1 MVGQKIAL
9 STGDVRGTA
18 ADRRNGVRAFLGI
31 PYAQPPLGP
40 RRWRPPVPAAPWGE
54 VRDATRFG
62 PSAPTALPSP
72 AQEHEDCL
80 YVNVWTSASTPE
92 QRAPVMVWIPGGGF
106 QESNSAR
113 PNIDG
118 SRLAGLGAVIVSFNY
133 RAGVLGFL
141 AHPELDA
148 EGTPSG
154 NFGLQDQIQ
163 ALRWVRENIAVF
175 GGDPGNVT
183 IFGESAGAA
192 SVALL
197 MASPLARGLFH
208 RAIGQSSGY
217 WESIHG
223 SLPTAVEARSKGAGL
238 LEDLD
243 VADIEEA
250 RRIPVEELMSVAGW
264 SPPKDPLRYGFSPSV
279 DGFVVPDHPMAVFA
293 AGRQSDVP
301 LLAGWNAAEGATFL
315 PFEPWLAESSTLPV
329 AFERLFGDRANDGR
343 TRYPVGTEDEAQ
355 ATALALA
362 GDAYVAEATWSWIQ
376 DHRRTGTAPV
386 YAYHFD
392 LRTDYTP
399 VSRHAVDI
407 DYVFGMLGPHWLSPP
422 SGEPDALDREVSRL
436 MSAYWVNF
444 ARNGDP
450 NGEGLPPWPEHCAD
464 DQLFMVLCTE
474 SRAEPLRSETDRL
487 EFLRSLRGADFRRPG
502 SWRSAS
508 AAPPATPPS
517 PAR

>member
-1 MVGQKIAL
+1 MVGREVAL
-9 STGDVRGTA
+9 GAGDVRGTA

-40 RRWRPPVPAAPWGE
+40 HRWCPPLPAMSWRG
-54 VRDATRFG
+54 VRDATRFA

-92 QRAPVMVWIPGGGF
+92 QGAPVMVWIPGGGF

-118 SRLAGLGAVIVSFNY
+118 SRLAGLGTVIVSFNY

-141 AHPELDA
+141 AHSELDA
-148 EGTPSG
+148 EGPPSG

-163 ALRWVRENIAVF
+163 ALRWVRENIAAF

-192 SVALL
+192 SEALL
-197 MASPLARGLFH
+197 MASPLSRDLFH

-223 SLPTAVEARSKGAGL
+223 SIPTAVEARSKGSGL
-238 LEDLD
+238 LESLG
-243 VADIEEA
+243 VSSIEEA
-250 RRIPVEELMSVAGW
+250 RRIPAEDLMRISGW
-264 SPPKDPLRYGFSPSV
+264 SPPKDPLLHGFSPSI

-293 AGRQSDVP
+293 AGQQNDVP
-301 LLAGWNAAEGATFL
+301 LLAGWNAVEGATFL
-315 PFEPWLAESSTLPV
+315 PFEPWLAETSALP
-329 AFERLFGDRANDGR
+329 AALERLFGDRVDEGC
-343 TRYPVGTEDEAQ
+343 TRYPVGTEEEAS
-355 ATALALA
+355 AAALALA
-362 GDAYVAEATWSWIQ
+362 GDAYVAEATWSWIR
-376 DHRRTGTAPV
+376 DHRRTGTSPV
-386 YAYHFD
+386 YAYRFD

-399 VSRHAVDI
+399 VARHAVDI
-407 DYVFGMLGPHWLSPP
+407 DYVFGTLGPHWLSPP
-422 SGEPDALDREVSRL
+422 SGEPDALDREVSHL

-444 ARNGDP
+444 ARTGDP
-450 NGEGLPPWPEHCAD
+450 NGEGLPAWPEHRAHD
-464 DQLFMVLCTE
+464 RRFMVLDAE
-474 SRAEPLRSETDRL
+474 SRSELLRSETDRL
-487 EFLRSLRGADFRRPG
+487 DFLRSLRGADFRRPE

-508 AAPPATPPS
+508 PAPS
-517 PAR
+517 ESS